1 MPYLLVKS
9 VCCSNST
16 KKKKMIE
23 NRKADLKSILKT
35 FQDVSKS
42 EISRTKNIFEDHKE
56 LFSKETTEVTPIVI
70 KNDDTFFTSN

>member
-9 VCCSNST
+9 VCCSNSM

-35 FQDVSKS
+35 FKDVSKS
-42 EISRTKNIFEDHKE
+42 EISRTKNIFEEHKE
-56 LFSKETTEVTPIVI
+56 LFSKETEVIPVVV